1 MKRYYSIFVL
11 LVLVGGCT
19 SPPQRYALGGEREV
33 VVFYTRKLQ
42 PVLELV
48 DSAINLKI
56 STPQPDSLYHFVPV
70 FPDSYDVYR
79 GYKNVLVITCDECDN
94 YGTFADIV
102 DGRSGLMTA
111 RGVFSPDDYIV
122 ILSAQNARDLMYSL
136 DGYLEPLDS
145 LLRFRIYEL
154 YRRRAFY
161 VGRNEKMEKRVRE
174 QYGLDMEI
182 PLGWYI
188 LKGTD
193 VQDTILFM
201 GKHNPD
207 RFFFVYKTR
216 YSYPLDI
223 ETLFQLR
230 ERIASEYYPGDYLL
244 REYVVPD
251 RMYGVDKGLC
261 FYSVWQNDE
270 EVAGGP
276 VKTCAYYDG
285 NYFVM
290 YDIAVFA
297 PRKEDKLQ
305 YILRAETIISTL
317 KIVR

>member
-1 MKRYYSIFVL
+1 MVL
-11 LVLVGGCT
+11 GILGGCT
-19 SPPQRYALGGEREV
+19 SPPQRYALGGEREI
-33 VVFYTRKLQ
+33 VVFYTRDLD
-42 PVLELV
+42 PVLSSI
-48 DSAINLKI
+48 DSAINLRVY
-56 STPQPDSLYHFVPV
+56 TPQPDSLYHFRPV
-70 FPDSYDVYR
+70 VPDSYDTYK
-79 GYKNVLVITCDECDN
+79 GYKNILVLTCEECEN
-94 YGTFADIV
+94 YELFSSII

-111 RGVFSPDDYIV
+111 RGVYSPDDYVV
-122 ILSAQNARDLMYSL
+122 ILSAQNREDLLYFLGSYYARM
-136 DGYLEPLDS
+136 DS
-145 LLRFRIYEL
+145 LLRERIYEL
-154 YRRRAFY
+154 YKRRAYY
-161 VGRNEKMEKRVRE
+161 VGRNKKMEEKVK
-174 QYGLDMEI
+174 QKYGLEMEI

-193 VQDTILFM
+193 VQDSILFL

-207 RFFFVYKTR
+207 RFFFVYKTKYR
-216 YSYPLDI
+216 YPLDI

-230 ERIASEYYPGDYLL
+230 ERIASVYYPGDYLL

-251 RMYGVDKGLC
+251 RVYGLEKGLC

-285 NYFVM
+285 DYFVM

-305 YILRAETIISTL
+305 YILRAETIIRTL
-317 KIVR
+317 KIID